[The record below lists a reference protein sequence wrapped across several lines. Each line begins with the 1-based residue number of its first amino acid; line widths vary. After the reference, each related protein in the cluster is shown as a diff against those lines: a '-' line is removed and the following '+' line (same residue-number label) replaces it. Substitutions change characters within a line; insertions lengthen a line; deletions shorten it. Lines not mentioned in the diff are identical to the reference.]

1 MRFDG
6 FAGNR
11 QAKELLSAFVDGG
24 RLPHTLLLEGPAGSG
39 RRTLARLIARAAVC
53 TGEGEKPCGL
63 CPACIKAA
71 GGNHPDILETGGE
84 GAARSFH
91 IETVREIRDTVYV
104 LPNEAPRR
112 VMILAGAQGMTE
124 QAQNAL
130 LKILEE
136 PPAHA
141 LFILTCEN
149 RAQLLPTIQSRAVC
163 IPLGPVPPEEAAEAV
178 CRLRPDADPEAV
190 GQAVA
195 VFGGLI
201 GQAVQGLSDGAFQ
214 KVMEL
219 SPAFAEAVAAPDEL
233 ALLRLTGALEKDKG
247 LADGVLGALGLIFR
261 DAVALRFGATEA
273 GGLSA
278 APQAAEKLSRTL
290 TRGQLLAL
298 IRTVEGLQA
307 DRRRNINYTLF
318 LTLLCSRLRAAAGR

>member
-6 FAGNR
+6 FAGNGE
-11 QAKELLSAFVDGG
+11 AKRLLSAFVDGG

-136 PPAHA
+136 PPPHA

-149 RAQLLPTIQSRAVC
+149 RAQLLPTIQSRTVC
-163 IPLGPVPPEEAAEAV
+163 LSLGPVSPEEAEEAV
-178 CRLRPDADPEAV
+178 RRLLPRADEEAV
-190 GQAVA
+190 RQAVA

-201 GQAVQGLSDGAFQ
+201 GQAVQGLSEGTFQ
-214 KVMEL
+214 KVVEL
-219 SPAFAEAVAAPDEL
+219 APSFAQAVAAPDEL
-233 ALLRLTGALEKDKG
+233 DLLRLTGALEKDKD

-261 DAVALRFGATEA
+261 DAAALRFGAREA

-278 APQAAEKLSRTL
+278 APEAADRLSRLL
-290 TRGQLLAL
+290 TRGQLLSL
-298 IRTVEGLQA
+298 IRAVEQLQE

-318 LTLLCSRLRAAAGR
+318 LTLLCSRLRSAAGR

>member
-11 QAKELLSAFVDGG
+11 EAKRLLSAFVDGG
-24 RLPHTLLLEGPAGSG
+24 RLPHALLLEGPAGSG
-39 RRTLARLIARAAVC
+39 RRTMARLIARAAVC
-53 TGEGEKPCGL
+53 SSGGEKPCGQ
-63 CPACIKAA
+63 CAACVKAA
-71 GGNHPDILETGGE
+71 GGNHPDIVEAGGD

-91 IETVREIRDTVYV
+91 IETVREIRDTAYI

-112 VMILAGAQGMTE
+112 AVILAGAQGMTE

-149 RAQLLPTIQSRAVC
+149 RAQLLSTIQSRTVC
-163 IPLGPVPPEEAAEAV
+163 VSLGSVDPMEAEEAV
-178 CRLRPDADPEAV
+178 RRLLPDADGEAIR
-190 GQAVA
+190 QAVT

-201 GQAVQGLSDGAFQ
+201 GQAVQGLSEGTFQ
-214 KVMEL
+214 KVIEL
-219 SPAFAEAVAAPDEL
+219 TPAFARAVASPDEL
-233 ALLRLTGALEKDKG
+233 TLLRLTGGMEKDKA
-247 LADGVLGALGLIFR
+247 LADGVLGALGLVFR
-261 DAVALRFGATEA
+261 DAAAIRFGAQ
-273 GGLSA
+273 A
-278 APQAAEKLSRTL
+278 APLSIAPDAAEELARSL

-298 IRTVEGLQA
+298 VKAVEELQA

-318 LTLLCSRLRAAAGR
+318 LTLLCSRLRSAAGR

>member
-11 QAKELLSAFVDGG
+11 EAKRLLSAFVDGG
-24 RLPHTLLLEGPAGSG
+24 RLPHALLLEGPAGSG
-39 RRTLARLIARAAVC
+39 RRTMARLIARAAVC
-53 TGEGEKPCGL
+53 SSGEEKPCGQ
-63 CPACIKAA
+63 CAACVKAA
-71 GGNHPDILETGGE
+71 GGNHPDIVEAGGD

-91 IETVREIRDTVYV
+91 IETVREIRDTAYI

-112 VMILAGAQGMTE
+112 AVILAGAQGMTE

-149 RAQLLPTIQSRAVC
+149 RAQLLSTIQSRTVC
-163 IPLGPVPPEEAAEAV
+163 VSLGPVDPAEAEEAV
-178 CRLRPDADPEAV
+178 RRLLPDADGEAIR
-190 GQAVA
+190 QAVT

-201 GQAVQGLSDGAFQ
+201 GQAVQGLSEGTFQ
-214 KVMEL
+214 KVIEL
-219 SPAFAEAVAAPDEL
+219 TPAFARAVAAPDEL
-233 ALLRLTGALEKDKG
+233 TLLRLTGGMEKDKA
-247 LADGVLGALGLIFR
+247 LADGVLGALGLVFR
-261 DAVALRFGATEA
+261 DAAAARFGAQSA
-273 GGLSA
+273 PLSV
-278 APQAAEKLSRTL
+278 APDAAEELARSL

-298 IRTVEGLQA
+298 VKAVEELQA
-307 DRRRNINYTLF
+307 DRRRNMNYTLF
-318 LTLLCSRLRAAAGR
+318 LTLLCSRLRSAAGR